1 MLIPPIATQGCE
13 RVSVAVGYAYGHAFE
28 MHAYVAGNVHRMVTS
43 WRRYFFEHLP
53 ILAFRPN
60 QFVNLAL
67 EAHRLMR
74 FITQFIPLTKRIFI
88 DVHAR
93 SPIALDFHARLHG
106 LDAEL
111 DGVVGANGR
120 QSRLIERTDIAW
132 LLGVSHPL
140 LNVKLTVEHL
150 GLLNPPVRRTPCT
163 IDFCKQIHAP
173 IAIDA
178 PDLQN
183 AWVRVPPVY
192 PTNNVPNDLAVEC
205 PVGIK
210 DLTSFQ
216 LLTCDEMDRW
226 IPFIIDYAF
235 RSSPYAVIQTQLAHT
250 GQCLETGDTFGRD
263 CRIIL
268 MPGLQHARHPTVTTR
283 LEPVRRIRGI
293 AVSRQ
298 LLVGHDP
305 VAQALGHGFPGI
317 QRQLGCFLRIDEI
330 PFR

>member
-88 DVHAR
+88 DVHA
-93 SPIALDFHARLHG
+93 L
-106 LDAEL
+106 
-111 DGVVGANGR
+111 
-120 QSRLIERTDIAW
+120 
-132 LLGVSHPL
+132 
-140 LNVKLTVEHL
+140 
-150 GLLNPPVRRTPCT
+150 
-163 IDFCKQIHAP
+163 AP

-298 LLVGHDP
+298 LLVGPDP